1 MQAKM
6 TPAEL
11 MDFLDREF
19 PQTSDMG
26 LRVEQAGGGTARVR
40 LPVSE
45 RNLRPGGT
53 VSGPTLFWLADLTFY
68 VAVLAEI
75 GPVALA
81 VTTNMSINFLRKPG
95 LTDLIAE
102 FRMLK
107 LGKRLAVG
115 DIAIYSEGDPE
126 PVAHVTGT
134 YSIPPER

>member
-1 MQAKM
+1 MPAKM

-26 LRVEQAGGGTARVR
+26 LRVEQAGDGTARVR

-107 LGKRLAVG
+107 LGRRLAVG
-115 DIAIYSEGDPE
+115 DIAIYSEGNAD

>member
-1 MQAKM
+1 MPAKM

-26 LRVEQAGGGTARVR
+26 LRVEQAGDGTARVR

-107 LGKRLAVG
+107 LGRRLAVG
-115 DIAIYSEGDPE
+115 DIAIYSEGNAE